1 MNNATELKFK
11 FNDVNILKA
20 KKILEKYP
28 KKFSKSAVLPL
39 LHLAQDQLN
48 GWLNIYKP
56 VGISSFS
63 TIYKIKKKF
72 NIKKI
77 GHAGT
82 LDPNAEGILPI
93 AINNYN

>member
-1 MNNATELKFK
+1 MDE
-11 FNDVNILKA
+11 
-20 KKILEKYP
+20 KK
-28 KKFSKSAVLPL
+28 
-39 LHLAQDQLN
+39 Q
-48 GWLNIYKP
+48 GWLNVYKP

-82 LDPNAEGILPI
+82 LDPLATGLLIICTGKNTKKR
-93 AINNYN
+93 Y